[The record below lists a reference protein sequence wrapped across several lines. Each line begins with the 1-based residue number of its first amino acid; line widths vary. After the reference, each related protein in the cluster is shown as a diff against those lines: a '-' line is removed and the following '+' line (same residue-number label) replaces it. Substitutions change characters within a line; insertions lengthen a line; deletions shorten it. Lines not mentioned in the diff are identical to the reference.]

1 MYELTFLCQCIF
13 MNYFIACTYKALAF
27 TNGNLLVLTMRQES
41 LCINGFGYQKSGI
54 KMVLGSWVLSLSITD
69 IVGLKKSV

>member
-1 MYELTFLCQCIF
+1 MPMYFHKLFYC
-13 MNYFIACTYKALAF
+13 MYKALAF
-27 TNGNLLVLTMRQES
+27 TNGNLLVLLTMRQES

-69 IVGLKKSV
+69 TVGLKKSV

>member
-1 MYELTFLCQCIF
+1 MPMYFHKLFYC
-13 MNYFIACTYKALAF
+13 MYKALAF

-69 IVGLKKSV
+69 KVGLEKSV

>member
-13 MNYFIACTYKALAF
+13 INYFIACMKTLAF
-27 TNGNLLVLTMRQES
+27 TNGNLLVPTMRQES

-69 IVGLKKSV
+69 TVG

>member
-1 MYELTFLCQCIF
+1 MYK
-13 MNYFIACTYKALAF
+13 NLAF
-27 TNGNLLVLTMRQES
+27 TNGTLLVLTMRQES
-41 LCINGFGYQKSGI
+41 LCINGFGYQKLGI

>member
-1 MYELTFLCQCIF
+1 M
-13 MNYFIACTYKALAF
+13 YKALAF
-27 TNGNLLVLTMRQES
+27 TNGNLLVLLTMRQES

-54 KMVLGSWVLSLSITD
+54 KMVLGSWVFSLSITD

>member
-1 MYELTFLCQCIF
+1 MPMYF
-13 MNYFIACTYKALAF
+13 YKLFYCMYKNLAF
-27 TNGNLLVLTMRQES
+27 TNGNLLLSILTMRQES